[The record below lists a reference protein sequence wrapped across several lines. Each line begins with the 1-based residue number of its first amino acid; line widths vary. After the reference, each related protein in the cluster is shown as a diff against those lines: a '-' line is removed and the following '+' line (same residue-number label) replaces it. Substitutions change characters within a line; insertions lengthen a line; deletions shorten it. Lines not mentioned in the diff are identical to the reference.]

1 VRTERRPVEEVVM
14 DARVVGRARW
24 AVTAVFFV
32 NGGLISSYLTRIPSL
47 KVGHQLTDSQLGVV
61 LTLFG
66 AAALVSM
73 QFVGGLVA
81 RFGSRRLIR
90 AALALLPVLLVGVGQ
105 ARDVKQLCIA
115 LVLMGVVHGAV
126 DVAMNAHAVA
136 MERLRG
142 RPIMSGCHAAWSVS
156 AVLAS
161 FAGAVVTRAGVAPG
175 THFLYAAAVLLIA
188 GQLTAQALLPASI
201 DRTPTAQDEAR
212 ASWRL
217 GWTRPVLIFGAM
229 GFVVMIGEAAVI
241 SWSGVLLHETRG
253 AGLATA
259 ALGFTAFTAFQTIG
273 RLIGDRLTERFGAAV
288 LFRCCAAV
296 ATCGLAVVLAVPL
309 WQVSLAGFALV
320 GLGGSVLLPL
330 IFSAVGREGGTAAAT
345 SVSRLTTFTYAGVL
359 IGPAVVGWFAAAVG
373 LIWTFAGLLPLLL
386 GVAAN
391 SRLMAAKPP
400 ANVARTALTS
410 SER

>member
-1 VRTERRPVEEVVM
+1 M
-14 DARVVGRARW
+14 NVGRARW

-32 NGGLISSYLTRIPSL
+32 NGCLVSSYLARIPSI
-47 KVGHQLTDSQLGVV
+47 KVEHQLSESELGII

-81 RFGSRRLIR
+81 RAGSGRLIR
-90 AALALLPVLLVGVGQ
+90 LALVLLPILLAAVGQ
-105 ARDVKQLCIA
+105 ARGVVQLGIA
-115 LVLMGVVHGAV
+115 VALMGLVHGAV
-126 DVAMNAHAVA
+126 DVAMNAHAVTV
-136 MERLRG
+136 ERLRG

-161 FAGAVVTRAGVAPG
+161 LVSAAVTRAGIGIG
-175 THFLYAAAVLLIA
+175 TQFVVVGIVLLIA
-188 GQLTAQALLPASI
+188 GQVATRGLLPPSADQTRNEKRS
-201 DRTPTAQDEAR
+201 PW
-212 ASWRL
+212 SG

-241 SWSGVLLHETRG
+241 SWSGVLLHESRG

-259 ALGFTAFTAFQTIG
+259 GLAFTAFTAFQTAG
-273 RLIGDRLTERFGAAV
+273 RLIGDRLTERYGADV
-288 LFRCCAAV
+288 LFRGCALVAV
-296 ATCGLAVVLAVPL
+296 IGLTVVVAVPA
-309 WQVSLAGFALV
+309 WPAAIAGFALV

-330 IFSAVGREGGTAAAT
+330 VFSAVGRVAGVEAAT
-345 SVSRLTTFTYAGVL
+345 AVSRLTTFTYAGIL

-373 LIWTFAGLLPLLL
+373 LVWTFTGLLPLLL

-391 SRLMAAKPP
+391 SRRLTGRSTTVQVSAS
-400 ANVARTALTS
+400 TLTS
-410 SER
+410 EDR

>member
-1 VRTERRPVEEVVM
+1 M
-14 DARVVGRARW
+14 NIGRARW

-32 NGGLISSYLTRIPSL
+32 NGCLVSSYLARIPSI
-47 KVGHQLTDSQLGVV
+47 KVEHQLSESQLGIV

-81 RFGSRRLIR
+81 RVGSGRLIR
-90 AALALLPVLLVGVGQ
+90 LALALLPILLAAVGQ
-105 ARDVKQLCIA
+105 ARGVVQLGIA
-115 LVLMGVVHGAV
+115 VALMGLVHGAV

-136 MERLRG
+136 VERLRG

-161 FAGAVVTRAGVAPG
+161 LVSATVTRAGVSIG
-175 THFLYAAAVLLIA
+175 TQYVVVGVVLLVA
-188 GQLTAQALLPASI
+188 GQLATRGLLPPSADQAAGKKRS
-201 DRTPTAQDEAR
+201 
-212 ASWRL
+212 SG

-241 SWSGVLLHETRG
+241 SWSGVLVHDSRG

-259 ALGFTAFTAFQTIG
+259 GLAFTAFTAFQTVG
-273 RLIGDRLTERFGAAV
+273 RLIGDRLTERYGADV
-288 LFRCCAAV
+288 LFRGCALVAV
-296 ATCGLAVVLAVPL
+296 IGLTVVVAVPL
-309 WQVSLAGFALV
+309 WPAAIAGFALM

-330 IFSAVGREGGTAAAT
+330 IFSAVGRVGGVEAAT
-345 SVSRLTTFTYAGVL
+345 AVSRLTTFTYAGIL
-359 IGPAVVGWFAAAVG
+359 IGPAVVGWFAAAAG
-373 LIWTFAGLLPLLL
+373 LIWTFTGLLPLLL

-391 SRLMAAKPP
+391 ARLMADRSMKEQVSPP
-400 ANVARTALTS
+400 TLTYGD
-410 SER
+410 R

>member
-1 VRTERRPVEEVVM
+1 M
-14 DARVVGRARW
+14 NVGRARW

-32 NGGLISSYLTRIPSL
+32 NGCLVSSYLARIPSI
-47 KVGHQLTDSQLGVV
+47 KVEYQLTENELGIV

-81 RFGSRRLIR
+81 RTGSGRLIR
-90 AALALLPVLLVGVGQ
+90 LALALLPILLAAVGQ
-105 ARDVKQLCIA
+105 ARGVVQLGIA
-115 LVLMGVVHGAV
+115 VALMGLVHGAV

-136 MERLRG
+136 VERLRG

-161 FAGAVVTRAGVAPG
+161 LVSAAVTRAGVDIG
-175 THFLYAAAVLLIA
+175 TQFVAVGAVLLIA
-188 GQLTAQALLPASI
+188 GQLATRGLLPPSA
-201 DRTPTAQDEAR
+201 DQTPRKKQR
-212 ASWRL
+212 SG

-241 SWSGVLLHETRG
+241 SWSGVLLHESRG

-259 ALGFTAFTAFQTIG
+259 GLAFTAFTAFQTAG
-273 RLIGDRLTERFGAAV
+273 RLIGDRLTERYGADV
-288 LFRCCAAV
+288 LFRGCALVAV
-296 ATCGLAVVLAVPL
+296 IGLTVVVAVPL
-309 WQVSLAGFALV
+309 WPAALAGFALV

-330 IFSAVGREGGTAAAT
+330 IFSAVGRVGGIEAAT
-345 SVSRLTTFTYAGVL
+345 AVSRLTTFTYAGIL

-373 LIWTFAGLLPLLL
+373 LVWTFTGLLPLLL

-391 SRLMAAKPP
+391 SRLMAVRSPKGHVSAS
-400 ANVARTALTS
+400 TLTS
-410 SER
+410 EER